1 MAEFL
6 ELPLQL
12 TKVWSDFVV
21 KNEDD
26 YQKRLDINTIT
37 SSENARLVALNFFSD
52 YSGLDGTAYG
62 EGLFNFGMTEQEA
75 YDIWEENYN
84 NQEQLAKKQL
94 IANGVTSI
102 SRSAYDGMILHHWAT
117 GKLLTS
123 KIGDTEYKLLPSILN
138 GDYERIA
145 NILINSSTNKQQC
158 QKIATIIRLADYGK
172 PKTRT
177 WQREQGVFT
186 MRDLNE
192 KGTLSTDQ
200 LRRARFSYYA
210 ETGNFLP
217 RTPESLQRQIAKMY
231 NDTLITQTFTF
242 SGNSTFSLERA
253 VSMDPIEKLKV
264 TINDAIQQHFYDFT
278 LDGNSLTISK
288 SMNTGDIV
296 KTVIKI

>member
-1 MAEFL
+1 
-6 ELPLQL
+6 
-12 TKVWSDFVV
+12 
-21 KNEDD
+21 
-26 YQKRLDINTIT
+26 
-37 SSENARLVALNFFSD
+37 
-52 YSGLDGTAYG
+52 
-62 EGLFNFGMTEQEA
+62 MTEQEA

-102 SRSAYDGMILHHWAT
+102 SRSAYDGMILLNWAT
-117 GKLLTS
+117 GKLLNCS
-123 KIGDTEYKLLPSILN
+123 IGEQEYKLLPSILN

-145 NILINSSTNKQQC
+145 NIIINSSVNKQQC
-158 QKIATIIRLADYGK
+158 QKIATIVRLVDYGK

-192 KGTLSTDQ
+192 KG
-200 LRRARFSYYA
+200 
-210 ETGNFLP
+210 NFLP
-217 RTPESLQRQIAKMY
+217 RTPESLQRQIAKTY
-231 NDTLITQTFTF
+231 EDTLIIQTFTF
-242 SGNSTFSLERA
+242 NGNNTFSLERA

-278 LDGNSLTISK
+278 LNGNSLTISK